1 MHLSERLGNCYRLV
15 KILDHWP
22 TDFLRI
28 LARAAYGFPRGFL
41 LCGWRILY
49 GFLPVSLRTP
59 YGLLLYGSAL
69 IHPGFDSYPEK
80 ILCYLQMVY
89 DQWPTDFLRF
99 LPRAAYGFLTD
110 FCFLA
115 DGFCTD
121 FCRSAYGLLTDY
133 CFMALP
139 WYILALIVTLK
150 KYCVNYKWS
159 MINGLQI
166 SYGFYPELL
175 TDSLR
180 IFAFWLTDFVRISA
194 GQLTDGLLLYGSVLI
209 HPGFDSYPEKILC

>member
-1 MHLSERLGNCYRLV
+1 
-15 KILDHWP
+15 
-22 TDFLRI
+22 
-28 LARAAYGFPRGFL
+28 
-41 LCGWRILY
+41 
-49 GFLPVSLRTP
+49 
-59 YGLLLYGSAL
+59 
-69 IHPGFDSYPEK
+69 
-80 ILCYLQMVY
+80 MVY
-89 DQWPTDFLRF
+89 DHWPTDFLRF
-99 LPRAAYGFLTD
+99 LPRAAYGFPTD

-159 MINGLQI
+159 TIIGLQISFLRFLPRAAYGFLTDFCFLADGFCTDFCRSAYGLLTDYCCMALPWYILALIVTLKKYCVNYKWSTIIGLQI

-194 GQLTDGLLLYGSVLI
+194 GQLTDSLRIIALW
-209 HPGFDSYPEKILC
+209 LCLDTSWLW